1 MRPEQIAS
9 MPKGLGGVALMV
21 HPGQQPALID
31 LIPYLNRPY
40 ADQLA
45 ADHRDMATRLQ
56 DHARGGPLWHNTGTR

>member
-9 MPKGLGGVALMV
+9 MPKGIGGVALMV

-31 LIPYLNRPY
+31 LIPYLDRPY

-45 ADHRDMATRLQ
+45 ADHRDMAARLQ
-56 DHARGGPLWHNTGTR
+56 DRARSGPYGTSTAK